1 MLRFVSAGAL
11 CLTLLA
17 CGERGEAQ
25 SERRVLATAEELLP
39 KVERAVGLPFKQ
51 PPRIA
56 VRSREQVSRYLVRK
70 LDDEM
75 PPDMLH
81 GIATAYRLFG
91 LIPDTLDLYSL
102 LLALYTEQV
111 VGYFDP
117 DSATLYVV
125 AGSDPMQLRMV
136 LAHELVHAL
145 QAQYV
150 SIDELL
156 DPGRTNDRR
165 TAAQAVLEGQATL
178 ASLTALM
185 PDQDFDAMPEFWNTY
200 RFALTQQHELMPVFS
215 SAPLIIRE
223 VLIFPYLGG
232 ADFVRW
238 FNREYPDTVPF
249 GARLPVSTE
258 QILHPDRYGE
268 GDLPIE
274 LAVGDGSPVLYSDGL
289 GEFEIRVLLTQL
301 TGSESVGRAGALAW
315 GGDRYAVVP
324 TGGDEYALVW
334 WSVWDTER
342 AADRF
347 SILLSRLWPDRRAA
361 GRRHVIERLTVERLP
376 AVRLIDAPV
385 GWEGWQLPPG
395 VRVVTD
401 GSQGIS
407 REIP

>member
-1 MLRFVSAGAL
+1 MLRFVSAGTL
-11 CLTLLA
+11 CVALLA
-17 CGERGEAQ
+17 CGKPGEAQ
-25 SERRVLATAEELLP
+25 SERRVLATAEDLLP
-39 KVERAVGLPFKQ
+39 EVERAVGMPFRQ
-51 PPRIA
+51 PPQIA
-56 VRSREQVSRYLVRK
+56 VRSREQVSRYLAHK

-75 PPDMLH
+75 PPEELH
-81 GIATAYRLFG
+81 RLAVSYRLFG
-91 LIPDTLDLYSL
+91 LIPDTLDLRSL
-102 LLALYTEQV
+102 MVALYTEQV

-117 DSATLYVV
+117 DSSTLYVV
-125 AGSDPMQLRMV
+125 EGSDPLQLRMV

-156 DPGRTNDRR
+156 DPGKANDRR

-185 PDQDFDAMPEFWNTY
+185 PDQDFDAMPEFWSTY
-200 RFALTQQHELMPVFS
+200 RLALTQQHELMPVFS

-238 FNREYPDTVPF
+238 FNREYGDTVPY
-249 GARLPVSTE
+249 GAMLPVSTE
-258 QILHPDRYGE
+258 QILHPDRYRE
-268 GDLPIE
+268 GDLPVE
-274 LAVGDGSPVLYSDGL
+274 LAVGDGSPVLHSDGL

-315 GGDRYAVVP
+315 GGDRYAVIP
-324 TGGDEYALVW
+324 AGSDEYALVW
-334 WSVWDTER
+334 WSVWDVER

-347 SILLSRLWPDRRAA
+347 SILLTRLWPDRSAA

-385 GWEGWQLPPG
+385 DWEGWHAPPG
-395 VRVVTD
+395 ARVVSD

>member
-1 MLRFVSAGAL
+1 M
-11 CLTLLA
+11 LLA
-17 CGERGEAQ
+17 CAERVEAQ

-39 KVERAVGLPFKQ
+39 KVERAVGMPFKQ
-51 PPRIA
+51 PPLIA
-56 VRSREQVSRYLVRK
+56 VRSREQVSRYLAHK

-75 PPDMLH
+75 PPEDLH
-81 GIATAYRLFG
+81 GIAVSYRLFG
-91 LIPDTLDLYSL
+91 MIPDTLDLRSL
-102 LLALYTEQV
+102 MVALYTEQV

-117 DSATLYVV
+117 DSSTLYVV
-125 AGSDPMQLRMV
+125 EGSDPLQLRMV

-156 DPGRTNDRR
+156 DPGKSNDRR

-185 PDQDFDAMPEFWNTY
+185 PDQDFDAMPEFWSTY
-200 RFALTQQHELMPVFS
+200 RLALTQQHELMPVFS

-238 FNREYPDTVPF
+238 FNREYGDAVPY
-249 GARLPVSTE
+249 GPRLPVSTE
-258 QILHPDRYGE
+258 QVLHPDRYRE
-268 GDLPIE
+268 GDLPVE
-274 LAVGDGSPVLYSDGL
+274 LAVGDGSPVLHSDGL

-301 TGSESVGRAGALAW
+301 AGSESVGRAGALAW
-315 GGDRYAVVP
+315 AGDRYSVIPA
-324 TGGDEYALVW
+324 GSEDYALVW
-334 WSVWDTER
+334 WSVWDAER

-347 SILLSRLWPDRRAA
+347 SILLSRLWPDRSAT
-361 GRRHVIERLTVERLP
+361 GRRYVIERLTVERLP

-385 GWEGWQLPPG
+385 GWEGWQAPPG

-401 GSQGIS
+401 GSQGRS